1 MTFGENFTNLKNRA
15 IHSLGPLITGIS
27 SLLNSEPVS
36 AFINTVGAGLD
47 QLGVLFN
54 GIVNGAIWFGQVI
67 QANWPIIAGLLAATL
82 VVLTGMG
89 INFAIMAY
97 QQIPALITKLWLMVT
112 PILTQAAAWMVANMP
127 LLIIAGVIGLLVMA
141 MISFGISVE
150 QVVGFVTGVF
160 FALYA
165 FVYNIVA
172 SLYNTF
178 VSFAEFLVNLFIDPI
193 YAVKKL
199 IYDLAMTFGGYMY
212 NMIRSAEDFAGGFMK
227 IILSGINGVLKGFN
241 WLVEKVNG
249 IFGTDFKTAELF
261 DENNI
266 HAVSDSVKSMLDQI
280 EKPVSNKDV
289 VSFQHMEY
297 KNIADSFTQGNELG
311 IEGTQNAM
319 DKVQN
324 GLNSLMTAPDSTFN
338 ANPAPYNPDSN
349 KSNVFDSS
357 SSSPAIPSIS
367 NVGKVDKVGSV
378 EDTVDISSED
388 LKMMRELA
396 EMKSI
401 QNFVTLTPTVQVTT
415 GPVTNNADINTIVS
429 QIERVLEEEISSSA
443 AGVYA

>member
-1 MTFGENFTNLKNRA
+1 MIG
-15 IHSLGPLITGIS
+15 
-27 SLLNSEPVS
+27 
-36 AFINTVGAGLD
+36 
-47 QLGVLFN
+47 
-54 GIVNGAIWFGQVI
+54 
-67 QANWPIIAGLLAATL
+67 
-82 VVLTGMG
+82 
-89 INFAIMAY
+89 
-97 QQIPALITKLWLMVT
+97 KLWAMVA
-112 PILTQAAAWMVANMP
+112 PVVAQAAAWMIANWPIM
-127 LLIIAGVIGLLVMA
+127 LIIIAVAALVGALLYFGV
-141 MISFGISVE
+141 SVE
-150 QVVGFVTGVF
+150 QIVGFVTGVF

-165 FVYNIVA
+165 YIYNIVA
-172 SLYNTF
+172 SIYNTF
-178 VSFAEFLVNLFIDPI
+178 VSFAEFFVNLFIDPV

-227 IILSGINGVLKGFN
+227 VILSGINGALKGFN

-249 IFGTDFKTAELF
+249 IFGTDFETAELF

-266 HAVSDSVKSMLDQI
+266 HAVSDAVKNMMDNVI
-280 EKPVSNKDV
+280 EPVSDKDV

-297 KNIADSFTQGNELG
+297 KNIADVASQGQKLG
-311 IEGTQNAM
+311 IEGTQYVK

-324 GLNSLMTAPDSTFN
+324 GLNNLMATQDSAFK
-338 ANPAPYNPDSN
+338 ANPDPYNPAN
-349 KSNVFDSS
+349 SNVFDHSGS
-357 SSSPAIPSIS
+357 NPSIP
-367 NVGKVDKVGSV
+367 NVGKVDKVGAI
-378 EDTVDISSED
+378 EQTVDISNED